1 MEDETPTSIRN
12 LTYRDYLVWSQ
23 TTKFKAISYMLCL
36 PASALSALIDCLEEE
51 VNRSRNILMGDVN
64 FDYQTCT
71 NNKWHNLIQPSDL
84 TQIVTEP
91 TRITP
96 SSSIIIDHIYTTQL
110 VIISLSASQGK
121 LVVRYKKTSILQQ
134 LIDHLNLL
142 MRLSFCTI

>member
-1 MEDETPTSIRN
+1 M
-12 LTYRDYLVWSQ
+12 
-23 TTKFKAISYMLCL
+23 
-36 PASALSALIDCLEEE
+36 
-51 VNRSRNILMGDVN
+51 ILMGDVN

-121 LVVRYKKTSILQQ
+121 LVGRYKKNEHITTTYRSFKSFNEAQFLHDLVADIEPC
-134 LIDHLNLL
+134 INIMPNL
-142 MRLSFCTI
+142 RLVFSYQCV